1 MLTVSRQWRDRF
13 PGAVVGV
20 LAMDGV
26 TNQKSHAGLD
36 ARKRALEDD
45 LRSRYAGMERA
56 ELRELDRMA
65 VYSGYY
71 KKHKKSYH
79 ILLQLESVLKGKP
92 IPSISG
98 LVEANFMAE
107 LKNQLLTAA
116 HDGDALQQPI
126 TLDVS
131 SGTEEFMQMSGNR
144 QVLKEGDMV
153 ISDAQ
158 SVMSCIIYG
167 PDRRTRVTPETRRA
181 IYTTYAPAGIGESA
195 VREHLTDIK
204 ENILLF
210 APDAEMQVLDTYE
223 AG

>member
-1 MLTVSRQWRDRF
+1 MLTVSQGWKDRF

-20 LAMDGV
+20 LTVNGV
-26 TNQKSHAGLD
+26 TNPKSHAGLD
-36 ARKRALEDD
+36 ARKRELEDAI
-45 LRSRYAGMERA
+45 RSKYAGMERA
-56 ELRELDRMA
+56 ELRELERMT
-65 VYSGYY
+65 VYASYY

-79 ILLQLESVLKGKP
+79 VLLQLESVLQGKP

-107 LKNQLLTAA
+107 LKNHLLTAA
-116 HDGDALQQPI
+116 HDGDSLEQPI

-131 SGTEEFMQMSGNR
+131 TGTEEFMQMTGNR
-144 QVLKEGDMV
+144 QVLREGDMV

-158 SVMSCIIYG
+158 GVMSCIIYG
-167 PDRRTRVTPETRRA
+167 PDRRTKVTPETRNVV
-181 IYTTYAPAGIGESA
+181 YTTYSPAGIGESA
-195 VREHLTDIK
+195 VRDHLTDIK

-210 APDAEMQVLDTYE
+210 APNAQVQQLDTYE